1 MLYFHPLFQA
11 LATLLGLY
19 ALLLG
24 VNRFRSNHLRQR
36 AAFQW
41 KRHVLAGRLTI
52 GGWTLGMVGGLMMAR
67 MYWGATLI
75 TGPHW
80 QTAFWMLPLLAFGYV
95 SGEVMNRLK
104 KPRTVLPLLH
114 ALNNVLLLALA
125 VRQFFTGW
133 QVLKDFVFA

>member
-11 LATLLGLY
+11 LATLVGLY
-19 ALLLG
+19 ALILG
-24 VNRFRSNHLRQR
+24 VNRFRSNHLGQR
-36 AAFQW
+36 AVFQW
-41 KRHVLAGRLTI
+41 KRHVLVGRLVI

-104 KPRTVLPLLH
+104 QPRTVLPLLH
-114 ALNNVLLLALA
+114 AINNVLLLALA
-125 VRQFFTGW
+125 IRQFFTGW